1 MRRLLVV
8 LGVCAAA
15 VSWAA
20 PAPDETPQ
28 LLIVSRRT
36 GNPELVLLN
45 VEGAGEARQLTD
57 ARCTSAYPAWSPD
70 GKKVA
75 FASNRTG
82 TLHLYVMDADGSGVK
97 QLTRGA
103 DRCRAPAWS
112 PEGKR
117 IAFCRATPDGDRVQ
131 VIDADGGDPKPV
143 GEGDGSEPAWSPDGK
158 QILFASARGGHGF
171 GVWVMDADG
180 GNARELTGGDNPVGF
195 VYPAWS
201 PDGKR
206 IAWAER
212 VGSGLEICVAG
223 ADGKKSEQ
231 LTHLGGYN
239 TCAAWSPD
247 GGRVAFHH
255 WETDRKSGAIC
266 VVDAS
271 GRNLREVRKD
281 EPALEGGRPA
291 WRPK

>member
-1 MRRLLVV
+1 MRRLLFI
-8 LGVCAAA
+8 LGACAAA
-15 VSWAA
+15 VAGAA

-36 GNPELVLLN
+36 GSAEIVLLN
-45 VEGAGEARQLTD
+45 ADGSGEARQLTD
-57 ARCTSAYPAWSPD
+57 GKGNSGYPAWSPD
-70 GKKVA
+70 GKKIA
-75 FASNRTG
+75 FASSRGG
-82 TLHLYVMDADGSGVK
+82 TLHLHVMDADGSGVR
-97 QLTRGA
+97 QLTTGA
-103 DRCRAPAWS
+103 DACRAPAWS
-112 PEGKR
+112 PDGKR
-117 IAFCRATPDGDRVQ
+117 IAYCRATPGGDRVF
-131 VIDADGGDPKPV
+131 VVDADGGDPKLV
-143 GEGDGSEPAWSPDGK
+143 GDGDGSEPAWSPDGK
-158 QILFASARGGHGF
+158 QILFASARGGRGF
-171 GVWVMDADG
+171 GVYVMDADG
-180 GNARELTGGDNPVGF
+180 GNVKELAAGDNPVGF

-223 ADGKKSEQ
+223 ADGKKPQQ

-247 GGRVAFHH
+247 GGRIAFHH
-255 WETDRKSGAIC
+255 WEADRKSGAMC
-266 VVDAS
+266 VIDLS

-281 EPALEGGRPA
+281 EPGLEGGRPA